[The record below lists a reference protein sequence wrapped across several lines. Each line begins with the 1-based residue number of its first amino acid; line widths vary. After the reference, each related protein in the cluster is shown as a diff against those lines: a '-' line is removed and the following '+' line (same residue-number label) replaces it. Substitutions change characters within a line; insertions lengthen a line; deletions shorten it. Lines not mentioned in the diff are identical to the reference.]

1 MILDLL
7 THAPDYENTCPGL
20 AEGFRYLRETDCAR
34 IAAGRYPI
42 DGKRIHAIVQ
52 DYDTKPYADGFLE
65 IHQRYIDIQF
75 LVSGEEL
82 IGYAPFTG
90 QPVQTPYNAEKD
102 IAFLQGAS
110 DPVRLTP
117 GLFAVFFPQD
127 AHMPG
132 RTAGASVRVRKV
144 VVKVAVAGR

>member
-7 THAPDYENTCPGL
+7 THASAYAGACPGL
-20 AEGFRYLRETDCAR
+20 AEGFRYLRETDCAQ

-42 DGKRIHAIVQ
+42 DGTRIHAIVQ

-82 IGYAPFTG
+82 IGYAPFTS
-90 QPVQTPYNAEKD
+90 QPVRTPYNAEKD

-117 GLFAVFFPQD
+117 GFFAVFFPQD